1 MLYEPHQKHH
11 AISWAQDQIQHV
23 LRELEMRKF
32 LLPFFLAAVS
42 NIANGQSIL
51 SNTTLYE
58 NGDKLSYVLKIAGSS
73 KPTKIDYYFT
83 DVTENSL
90 IGFQTIN
97 NKVTQVR
104 TKEYGTSTNSL
115 CWGNSQK
122 CTFDPPMKLF
132 DKNIKVGDEWI
143 NKFKLTGEDF
153 YSNTTQEVKVEKQER
168 IKISLGEFDTIKV
181 VAKGKFTGRTNR
193 NESFSG
199 SDINEIWVGNI
210 NKKLVMIKTEY
221 SNSFKEKWSA
231 ELDSLPKS
239 ETKFADKLPEK
250 NLTAEPAEKNS
261 PSKKK
266 ELIALPGAPDSD
278 GVFNID
284 ISLDAPIASLKING
298 REEGGRDDGKIS
310 IKRVAKIGRDN
321 QYDIEVIDAYGEK
334 YAKKIQV
341 TRKPADKQQD
351 QVFLNPAAI
360 KKNVKNDAVA
370 IIIGIQNYKRVTK
383 ADFANSDAQDFYD
396 YAVRAL
402 GVKEENIKLLLDSEA
417 EDIEIY
423 RTFKNWLPLK
433 VKKNKTDVYVF
444 FSGHGLPS
452 EDGKSLFLLPYGVD
466 KDFIDK
472 SAVSQKEI
480 VTALQTSQPKSVTMF
495 IDSCYSGQARTGEAL
510 LADARPVS
518 LKAKEAIFP
527 PEFVVLTAS
536 APDQISSS
544 SSDLKHGIFSFYL
557 MKGME
562 GEADENKD
570 GKITIGELQNYLSET
585 VARQAMGLNRKQQ
598 PQLIGDPNRILVGP

>member
-1 MLYEPHQKHH
+1 
-11 AISWAQDQIQHV
+11 
-23 LRELEMRKF
+23 MRQF
-32 LLPFFLAAVS
+32 LFTIFLVTIS
-42 NIANGQSIL
+42 NISNSQSIL

-58 NGDKLSYVLKIAGSS
+58 NGDKLSYVLKTAGSN
-73 KPTKIDYYFT
+73 KITKIDYYFT
-83 DVTENSL
+83 DVTENLL

-104 TKEYGTSTNSL
+104 TKEYGTATNDL

-122 CTFDPPMKLF
+122 CSFDPPMKLF
-132 DKNIKVGDEWI
+132 DKNIKVGDEWV
-143 NKFKLTGEDF
+143 NKFKVTGEDF
-153 YSNTTQEVKVEKQER
+153 SSSVVQEVKVEKQER
-168 IKISLGEFDTIKV
+168 IKISLGEFDTLKI
-181 VAKGKFTGRTNR
+181 VAKGKFSGRTSR
-193 NESFSG
+193 NESYSG
-199 SDINEIWVGNI
+199 TDFHEIWVGSI
-210 NKKLVMIKTEY
+210 NEKLVLIKTEY
-221 SNSFKEKWSA
+221 SNSFKDKWAAELNSIPTGETKSA
-231 ELDSLPKS
+231 EKKLKVEPTEKKNDS
-239 ETKFADKLPEK
+239 K
-250 NLTAEPAEKNS
+250 N
-261 PSKKK
+261 K
-266 ELIALPGAPDSD
+266 ELTALPGTPDAD

-284 ISLDAPIASLKING
+284 ISLDAPIASLRING
-298 REEGGRDDGKIS
+298 REEGGRDDGKFS
-310 IKRVAKIGRDN
+310 IKRVAKIGKDN
-321 QYDIEVIDAYGEK
+321 QYDIEVIDVFGDRYTKTIKVARNSVQKEH
-334 YAKKIQV
+334 
-341 TRKPADKQQD
+341 D

-360 KKNVKNDAVA
+360 KKNIPEDAVA

-402 GVKEENIKLLLDSEA
+402 GVKEENIKLLLDAEA
-417 EDIEIY
+417 DDIEIY
-423 RTFKNWLPLK
+423 RAFKNWLPLK
-433 VKKNKTDVYVF
+433 VKKNKTAVYVF

-452 EDGKSLFLLPYGVD
+452 EDGKSLFFLPYGVD

-472 SAVSQKEI
+472 SAISQKEI
-480 VTALQTSQPKSVTMF
+480 VTALQASQPKSVTMF
-495 IDSCYSGQARTGEAL
+495 IDSCYSGQARTGETL

-518 LKAKEAIFP
+518 IKVKETAFP

-570 GKITIGELQNYLSET
+570 GKITVGELQNYLSDT
-585 VARQAMGLNRKQQ
+585 VARQAMGMNRKQQ